1 MHHLICEVE
10 KGSIADQLGLRPGDL
25 LLSINGQNVV
35 DWLDYQAFCCTEKLC
50 LLTRRGDEEITY
62 TLEKDEYEPLGLKFD
77 SQLMSRVRDCVNKC
91 IFCFVDQLPDHVRPT
106 LRVKDDDWRLSMM
119 MGNYVTLTNVSDR
132 ELERIIARHASP
144 LYISVHAT
152 DPELRAHLL
161 GQKLGAKL
169 MQQLNRLREGG
180 IQFHAQAVLC
190 PQINDGA
197 VLEKTI
203 EDLAAFYPY
212 CRSIALV
219 PVGLTGH
226 REGLCPLRKY
236 TQPEAC
242 AVIDA
247 AQAWQERFSRE
258 FDTPFVYPSDEF
270 YLQAGRD
277 VPPDSF
283 YGDYEQIEN
292 GVGLVRL
299 LRTEFEEALADAD
312 LSTARS
318 AHLVIVTGTSAGPV
332 LEALLAPLHI
342 PGIQIDVLP
351 IENHFFGPSVTVTGL
366 LTGGDLLRALKDHP
380 CDLVLITERMLR
392 ETEDVFLDDM
402 TLTEVCERL
411 GKPVVKVGTHG
422 EDLLD
427 AILHAGSA
435 R

>member
-10 KGSIADQLGLRPGDL
+10 KGSIADQLGLKKGDL

-91 IFCFVDQLPDHVRPT
+91 LFCFVDQLPEHVRPS

-152 DPELRAHLL
+152 DPQLRAHLL
-161 GQKLGAKL
+161 GQKLGARL

-197 VLEKTI
+197 VLEQTLS
-203 EDLAAFYPY
+203 DLAAFYPC

-226 REGLCPLRKY
+226 REGLCPLRRY
-236 TQPEAC
+236 TQAEAA
-242 AVIDA
+242 AVIDQ
-247 AQAWQERFSRE
+247 AQAWQERFLRE
-258 FDTPFVYPSDEF
+258 HGDPFVYPSDEF

-299 LRTEFEEALADAD
+299 LRTEFEEALETADF
-312 LSTARS
+312 STARS
-318 AHLVIVTGTSAGPV
+318 AHLAVVTGTSAAPV
-332 LEALLAPLHI
+332 MEVLLAPLRI
-342 PGIQIDVLP
+342 PGVQIDVVAV
-351 IENHFFGPSVTVTGL
+351 ENRFFGPSVTVTGL
-366 LTGGDLLRALKDHP
+366 LTGSDLIRAMKDYP
-380 CDLVLITERMLR
+380 CDRVLISERMLR

-402 TLTEVCERL
+402 TLEEVQAQL

-422 EDLLD
+422 EDLL
-427 AILHAGSA
+427 AALLAG
-435 R
+435 